1 MRVEHGIGS
10 KAAPGWIQSKKPQGA
25 ERLVNRLPHRVVEAD
40 LLELIGRDIGS
51 TFPGL
56 RVYHPGRRSDEQRM
70 VGAHKELA
78 ILECRNDRQRTRVV
92 RTPEL
97 LYALT
102 DAVKAWRRE
111 KGVCV
116 LRPCPRRAPQREK

>member
-56 RVYHPGRRSDEQRM
+56 RVYHPDGVRM
-70 VGAHKELA
+70 NSEWSAPTKSSPSWSAEMIGSAGGSSERPSS
-78 ILECRNDRQRTRVV
+78 C
-92 RTPEL
+92 TP
-97 LYALT
+97 
-102 DAVKAWRRE
+102 
-111 KGVCV
+111 
-116 LRPCPRRAPQREK
+116 